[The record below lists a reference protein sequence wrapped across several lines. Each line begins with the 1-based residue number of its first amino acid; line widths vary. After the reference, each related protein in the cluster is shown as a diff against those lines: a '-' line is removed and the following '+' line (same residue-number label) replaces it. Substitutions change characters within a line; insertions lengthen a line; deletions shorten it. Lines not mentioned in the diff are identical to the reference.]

1 MHPALKR
8 GAFIERRSEMNRPA
22 LRWLFWTAASF
33 PIAVLSHELAH
44 YAAYR
49 AFGFQGASLHYGS
62 ASYAVSDAFWARMR
76 EGDILA
82 ASRLL
87 PPRLAGLA
95 AAAGLLAT
103 YATVAACVIVARKR
117 PHPFWVGLG
126 LIAPLR
132 FLGSVAVVLGVMLG
146 RRRASGSDEEHV
158 ASTLH
163 IPELALHAFG
173 IVVLVA
179 AWAFLLRI
187 PSRHVRWG
195 RLAVLAGIVV
205 GGILYIGVVGPWLL
219 P

>member
-1 MHPALKR
+1 VTESIPTPAK
-8 GAFIERRSEMNRPA
+8 GALP
-22 LRWLFWTAASF
+22 WLLWTAASF

-62 ASYAVSDAFWARMR
+62 ASYAVSDVFWQRMR
-76 EGDILA
+76 EGNVLA
-82 ASRLL
+82 ASRLS
-87 PPRLAGLA
+87 PPWQAGIA

-103 YATVAACVIVARKR
+103 YATVAACVLVARRR

-132 FLGSVAVVLGVMLG
+132 FLGSVAVVLGAMLG
-146 RRRASGSDEEHV
+146 RRRAGGSDEEHV
-158 ASTLH
+158 ALTLH
-163 IPELALHAFG
+163 IPELALHALG
-173 IVVLVA
+173 IAVLMA
-179 AWAFLLRI
+179 AWAVLLRI

-195 RLAVLAGIVV
+195 RFAVLAGIVV